1 MILLTEGEHMNR
13 TIQNEAL
20 KAVVKMLTG
29 ATVLCSLQLIFLVY
43 VFVMKIV
50 ILGTGCFIT

>member
-1 MILLTEGEHMNR
+1 MKR

-43 VFVMKIV
+43 IFVMKIV